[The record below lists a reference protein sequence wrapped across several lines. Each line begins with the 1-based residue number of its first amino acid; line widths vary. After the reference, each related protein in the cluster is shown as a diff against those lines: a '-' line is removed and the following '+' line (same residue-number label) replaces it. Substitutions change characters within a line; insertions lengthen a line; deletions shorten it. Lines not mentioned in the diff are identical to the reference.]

1 MLVLLIRYEH
11 DLSVDDTLQMLP
23 VGTLAVTL
31 RGLHELVARNPAVL
45 VGDLLHDR
53 DGQALRALHG
63 AHELPRLEQ
72 GSPSCLCPATRSRSV
87 FIQVGV
93 SGLITKHR
101 LEYSLNTQHCI
112 EDVCHLLDDRQ
123 SIPTS
128 NMC

>member
-1 MLVLLIRYEH
+1 
-11 DLSVDDTLQMLP
+11 MLP
-23 VGTLAVTL
+23 VGALAVAL

-45 VGDLLHDR
+45 EGDLLHDR

>member
-1 MLVLLIRYEH
+1 MP
-11 DLSVDDTLQMLP
+11 SVRA
-23 VGTLAVTL
+23 LAVAL
-31 RGLHELVARNPAVL
+31 CGLHELVARDPPVFI
-45 VGDLLHDR
+45 GDLLHDR
-53 DGQALRALHG
+53 DRQTLRTLHG

-93 SGLITKHR
+93 SELITKHR

>member
-1 MLVLLIRYEH
+1 
-11 DLSVDDTLQMLP
+11 MLP
-23 VGTLAVTL
+23 VGALAVAL
-31 RGLHELVARNPAVL
+31 CGLHEPAARDPAVL
-45 VGDLLHDR
+45 E
-53 DGQALRALHG
+53 GQALRALHG

-72 GSPSCLCPATRSRSV
+72 GSPSCLRPATRSRSV

>member
-1 MLVLLIRYEH
+1 MP
-11 DLSVDDTLQMLP
+11 SVRA
-23 VGTLAVTL
+23 LAVAL
-31 RGLHELVARNPAVL
+31 CGLHELVARDPPVFI
-45 VGDLLHDR
+45 GDLLHDR
-53 DGQALRALHG
+53 DRQTLRTLHG

-93 SGLITKHR
+93 SELITKHQ